1 MIARLGKSHHLMLQD
16 PIVSSFARLVQRAP
30 LAPLVVSPERRATAG
45 DVDALARAAGSVLAG
60 LSLAPGSV
68 VGLVAPNGPGFL
80 ASFLA
85 LRRAGLAA
93 LLLDGQ
99 TPEAEAQRIVRA
111 LGAAAL
117 LRCHTGWPA
126 GPGDWTSP
134 PYPPLPSPP
143 LPPGEGKT
151 KKPGTGKGRAWPCL
165 SPLSRRKG
173 GRWERG
179 RG

>member
-1 MIARLGKSHHLMLQD
+1 MAQE
-16 PIVSSFARLVQRAP
+16 PIVSAFERIARRDP

-45 DVDALARAAGSVLAG
+45 DIDALARAAGSVLAG

-85 LRRAGLAA
+85 LRRAGLAV

-117 LRCHTGWPA
+117 LRCHTGWPE
-126 GPGDWTSP
+126 GPGVRGCPPSQTSP
-134 PYPPLPSPP
+134 S
-143 LPPGEGKT
+143 
-151 KKPGTGKGRAWPCL
+151 
-165 SPLSRRKG
+165 SS
-173 GRWERG
+173 
-179 RG
+179 